1 MGYADE
7 LLNPKKPE
15 KASAPAPTSY
25 SEELLRGP
33 QDRSGMA
40 GSVFIQSDPKR
51 SAGYG
56 AALGAGFIDDPKVKA
71 AYFAAKRFPNLPPA
85 EALSRYGVGSDGK
98 VFYQADDGSLVYE
111 VPEEWSLGGA
121 AKKVLGGVGDAVASA
136 PGAITGIVTAPLIAT
151 GPAGAAAS
159 LGLTGA
165 AGAAGE
171 GVRQGIG
178 NMIAGDPISVSD
190 MAKTGAID
198 AATQGLGGAWMKSAE
213 RYAARDIKKLDP
225 AGVANLKNK
234 ATAAGVDLT
243 PAQLT
248 NLPSLRN
255 QQRLLSGMDASADT
269 MEKFYQRQAGQV
281 NSEMGRFLR
290 NMSAQDSSEL
300 AGQAGRKAAQ
310 DAIITLKRER
320 AAVARPLYEE
330 TWAQTQIGDPSQL
343 PQVKDL
349 LSRVPANII
358 NDARA
363 LAKIEG
369 DEIGDPR
376 QSFKGLHYIKVAIGD
391 ALKTGPQTGM
401 VGMKKGALTKLEQ
414 EFVSEMDK
422 LSARDISGA
431 PLYRKAREVY
441 AHLSPQVD
449 EAGEGLTGV
458 IAKLKDT
465 NAKAAASKLLGP
477 DAGPLAMSQAK
488 KLIQKQDPDAWQAL
502 KRAYLEDVWQ
512 TSSKQFAS
520 SNPAAVGAKYA
531 AALRGDQ
538 KQWEILSEAL
548 EPAEKR
554 ALSDLLD
561 VLEATG
567 RGLRGNSETVE
578 KGVSRANMARE
589 AGGVLDTAA
598 AVADTPGKFVQGELR
613 EWLREVRLGNHAA
626 KVADIITSP
635 DGMRK
640 LAQLRKLSPNDQRL
654 RVGLAQL
661 FGIGATSMR
670 RGETVDEPMSPTPTR

>member
-1 MGYADE
+1 MGYAE
-7 LLNPKKPE
+7 KLLDPKRTE
-15 KASAPAPTSY
+15 APATAAPTDY
-25 SEELLRGP
+25 SEKLLRGP
-33 QDRSGMA
+33 SQKLSA
-40 GSVFIQSDPKR
+40 GSVMIQSNPDR
-51 SAGYG
+51 AAGAG
-56 AALGAGFIDDPKVKA
+56 AALGAGFIDKPEVKA
-71 AYFAAKRFPNLPPA
+71 AYFAAKRFPDLPPQ
-85 EALSRYGVGSDGK
+85 EALKRYGYGEDGK
-98 VFYQADDGSLVYE
+98 VYYQADDGNFYFE
-111 VPEEWSLGGA
+111 VPEEWSWSGA
-121 AKKVLGGVGDAVASA
+121 GKKILGGVGDAVASA
-136 PGAITGIVTAPLIAT
+136 PAAVTGILTAPMIAA
-151 GPAGAAAS
+151 GPAGAATS

-178 NMIAGDPISVSD
+178 NMIAGDPVSVSD

-213 RYAARDIKKLDP
+213 RYAAKDLSRINP
-225 AGVANLKNK
+225 QQVADLERK
-234 ATAAGVDLT
+234 AAAQRIRLT
-243 PAQLT
+243 PAEKT

-255 QQRLLSGMDASADT
+255 QQRLLSGMDGSADT
-269 MEKFYQRQAGQV
+269 MEAFYKERSGDV
-281 NSEMGRFLR
+281 NAATARFLQG
-290 NMSAQDSSEL
+290 MSPQDSIEL
-300 AGQAGRKAAQ
+300 AGQSGRKAAQ
-310 DAIITLKRER
+310 DAIIALKRER

-330 TWAQTQIGDPSQL
+330 TWARTQIGDPSQF

-349 LSRVPANII
+349 LARVPANII

-369 DEIGDPR
+369 DAIGDPR

-414 EFVSEMDK
+414 EFVAEMDK

-441 AHLSPQVD
+441 AHMSPQVD

-465 NAKAAASKLLGP
+465 NAKTAANRLLGP

-488 KLIQKQDPDAWQAL
+488 KLIQKQDPEAWQAL
-502 KRAYLEDVWQ
+502 KRAYLEDMWQ

-520 SNPAAVGAKYA
+520 SNPAAAGSKYA
-531 AALRGDQ
+531 AAVRGDQ
-538 KQWEILSEAL
+538 RQWKILSEAL

-578 KGVSRANMARE
+578 KGVTKRAMERE
-589 AGGVLDTAA
+589 SSGIMGVAA
-598 AVADTPGKFVQGELR
+598 AVADAPGKVLQGELGQ
-613 EWLREVRLGNHAA
+613 WLREVRLGNHAA

-635 DGMRK
+635 DGMK
-640 LAQLRKLSPNDQRL
+640 QLQQLKKLSPNDQRF

-661 FGIGATSMR
+661 AGIGLTSSR
-670 RGETVDEPMSPTPTR
+670 RGDRPDEPMYPMPTQ

>member
-1 MGYADE
+1 MDVSKMSDE
-7 LLNPKKPE
+7 ELMALD
-15 KASAPAPTSY
+15 SAVKTAPTRQKLS
-25 SEELLRGP
+25 S
-33 QDRSGMA
+33 
-40 GSVFIQSDPKR
+40 GSVMLQSDPAR
-51 SAGYG
+51 AAGAG
-56 AALGAGFIDDPKVKA
+56 AALGAGFIDKPEVKA
-71 AYFAAKRFPNLPPA
+71 AYFAAKRFPDLPPQ
-85 EALSRYGVGSDGK
+85 EALKRYGYGEDGK
-98 VFYQADDGSLVYE
+98 VYYQADDGKFYFE
-111 VPEEWSLGGA
+111 VPEEWSWSGA
-121 AKKVLGGVGDAVASA
+121 GKKILGGVGDAVASA
-136 PGAITGIVTAPLIAT
+136 PAAVTGILTAPMIAA
-151 GPAGAAAS
+151 GPAGAATS

-198 AATQGLGGAWMKSAE
+198 AATQGIGGAWMKSAE

-269 MEKFYQRQAGQV
+269 MEKFYARQAGQV
-281 NSEMGRFLR
+281 DTEMARFLR
-290 NMSAQDSSEL
+290 NMSPQDSSEL

-349 LSRVPANII
+349 LARVPANII

-369 DEIGDPR
+369 DAIGDPR

-414 EFVSEMDK
+414 EFVAEMDK

-441 AHLSPQVD
+441 AHMSPQVD
-449 EAGEGLTGV
+449 EAGEGLAGI

-465 NAKAAASKLLGP
+465 NAKEAANKLLGRN
-477 DAGPLAMSQAK
+477 AGPLAMSQAK
-488 KLIQKQDPDAWQAL
+488 KLIQKQDPEAWQAL

-512 TSSKQFAS
+512 ASSKQFAS
-520 SNPAAVGAKYA
+520 SNPAAAGAKYE

-538 KQWEILSEAL
+538 KQWRILSEAL

-578 KGVSRANMARE
+578 KGVSRANMGRE
-589 AGGVLDTAA
+589 ATGLLGTAA
-598 AVADTPGKFVQGELR
+598 AVADSPGKAFHGQLG
-613 EWLREVRLGNHAA
+613 EWLREVQLGNHAE
-626 KVADIITSP
+626 KVAEIITSP

-640 LAQLRKLSPNDQRL
+640 LAQLRKLSPNDQRM
-654 RVGLAQL
+654 RVGVAQL
-661 FGIGATSMR
+661 FGIGLTSAR
-670 RGETVDEPMSPTPTR
+670 RGDRPDEPMYPMPTQ